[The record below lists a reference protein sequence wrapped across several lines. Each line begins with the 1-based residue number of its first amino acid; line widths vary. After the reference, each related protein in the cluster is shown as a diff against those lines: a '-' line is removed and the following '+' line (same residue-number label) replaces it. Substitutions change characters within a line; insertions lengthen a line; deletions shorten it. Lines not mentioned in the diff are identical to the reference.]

1 MNKQEIA
8 QILKDIGLLLEL
20 IEDQPF
26 KSRAYY
32 NGARIVELV
41 EEDLQELVAENKL
54 VKLRGIGK
62 ALAEKIT
69 ELVVTGKSSYYEE
82 LKAQIPSGVL
92 DLLRVPGLGPK
103 KVRVL
108 YQELQ
113 ITNLRQL
120 EYACKENR
128 LVTLPG
134 FGEKTQ
140 EKVLKGIDFLKTFQG
155 HYYYAEAYSLALEVL
170 ELLRDNPGV
179 EKADL
184 AGSLRRS
191 KEIVKDLDFVACGN
205 NPGQIIADFCR
216 EPRIREVIAQGES
229 KASVLWD
236 TGIQIDLRAVE
247 PSLYPFVL
255 HHFTG
260 SKEHNTALRHLAKSR
275 GYKLNEYGLF
285 SGEERVSCAS
295 ETELFR
301 ALDLN
306 YIPPELRENR
316 GEIEAAEQGPLPNL
330 VEVKDIQG
338 VFHVHSL
345 YSDGKNS
352 LEELIVETIRKGY
365 SYLGISD
372 HSQSAFYARGLKAA
386 DISRQQE
393 EIEKL
398 REKYPQIKIFAGIE
412 ADIKPD
418 GALDYPDDILQS
430 FDFVIAS
437 VHSHFKMTEE
447 AMTARIVKAMSH
459 PAVTML
465 GHPTGRILLAREG
478 YPVNMA
484 QVLETAKENQVIME
498 LNASPARLDLDW
510 RYLKEAK
517 ERGILI
523 SINPDA
529 HRLEELD
536 DIKYGVAVA
545 RKGWLTKEDV
555 FNCYSATQA
564 DKYLKDK
571 K

>member
-1 MNKQEIA
+1 MNKHEIA
-8 QILKDIGLLLEL
+8 QVLNDIGLLLEL
-20 IEDQPF
+20 LEDKPF

-32 NGARIVELV
+32 NGARILELV
-41 EEDLQELVAENKL
+41 EEDLQRLVEENRL
-54 VKLRGIGK
+54 ENLRGIGQ
-62 ALAEKIT
+62 ALTEKIT

-82 LKAQIPSGVL
+82 LKAQIPDGVL
-92 DLLRVPGLGPK
+92 NLLRVPGLGPK

-108 YQELQ
+108 YKQLH

-128 LVTLPG
+128 LVTIPG

-140 EKVLKGIDFLKTFQG
+140 DKILKGIDFAKTFQG
-155 HYYYAEAYSLALEVL
+155 HYYYAEVHSLALNIL
-170 ELLRDNPGV
+170 ELLRENPAV
-179 EKADL
+179 KKADL
-184 AGSLRRS
+184 AGSMRRS
-191 KEIVKDLDFVACGN
+191 KEIVKDLDFVACGD
-205 NPGQIIADFCR
+205 NPGLIIADFCKL
-216 EPRIREVIAQGES
+216 PQVQEVIAQGES

-247 PSLYPFVL
+247 SQLYPFVL

-260 SKEHNTALRHLAKSR
+260 SKEHNTALRHLAKSK

-285 SGEERVSCAS
+285 SGEERLSCSS
-295 ETELFR
+295 EKELFA
-301 ALDLN
+301 ALDLS

-316 GEIEAAEQGPLPNL
+316 GEIEAAGRGPFPEL

-338 VFHVHSL
+338 VFHVHSQ

-352 LEELIVETIRKGY
+352 LEELIIAAINRGY

-386 DISRQQE
+386 DIYRQQE
-393 EIEKL
+393 EIKQL
-398 REKYPQIKIFAGIE
+398 RKKYPQIKIFGGIE
-412 ADIKPD
+412 ADIKPN
-418 GALDYPDDILQS
+418 GSLDYPDDILQE

-447 AMTARIVKAMSH
+447 NMTARIVQAMSH

-465 GHPTGRILLAREG
+465 GHPTGRILLAREA

-484 QVLETAKENQVIME
+484 KILETAREKKVIIE

-510 RYLKEAK
+510 RYLRKAK
-517 ERGILI
+517 EMGIVI

-529 HRLEELD
+529 HRLEELA

-545 RKGWLTKEDV
+545 RKGWLTKKDV
-555 FNCYSATQA
+555 FNCLPALRVE
-564 DKYLKDK
+564 KYLKTK